1 MRGMGRTF
9 LRGNVYWISYYRNGR
24 EVRESSKSNN
34 EAKALKLLKRR
45 LGEIQSGAF
54 VPDEKKVTFENLV
67 EGMKTDYELNNRR
80 SLNTAALNNIKHL
93 KEFFGFD
100 RAVDITPDRVPK
112 YQLHR
117 RGQGASV
124 ATVNREFATLR
135 RMFSIQIEAAARN
148 LEWKEIDMHGRTAR
162 LKAED
167 SKNDEPWVLPLAGR
181 LWEIVQARAKA
192 RRLDCPFVFHQDGQ
206 KIGDFRKAWQ
216 TACVAAE
223 LGSFVKKEP
232 VGDEVK
238 KNAGGKSIPGCS
250 FMTCAAALPETC
262 PVQASP
268 KWSP

>member
-1 MRGMGRTF
+1 MSSRLCTASCLLPAIRSRLF
-9 LRGNVYWISYYRNGR
+9 LMSSSICSSSSAICFLTG
-24 EVRESSKSNN
+24 VRFLECII
-34 EAKALKLLKRR
+34 EA
-45 LGEIQSGAF
+45 QF
-54 VPDEKKVTFENLV
+54 
-67 EGMKTDYELNNRR
+67 
-80 SLNTAALNNIKHL
+80 AA
-93 KEFFGFD
+93 
-100 RAVDITPDRVPK
+100 
-112 YQLHR
+112 QR

-124 ATVNREFATLR
+124 PTVNRECATLR
-135 RMFSIQIEAAARN
+135 RMFSIQIEAGKLVRRPVFKMLDSEKIRQGFVEHGDFGWLLQNLPEQLQALVEFLYYGGWRKSAARN